1 MIKLQGINS
10 KKKDG
15 INGYLNSPTRSPI
28 YMLHNTSAI
37 SNDAHPKKIEFMKV
51 ETVAAELHQTREHV
65 LYLLRRKKLPGVK
78 LGRKWLIPA
87 DEFRKH
93 LRELIRIA
101 MSDQTNAESSVEFS
115 ELSKSQSL
123 K

>member
-1 MIKLQGINS
+1 MFYKLPAAT
-10 KKKDG
+10 DEA
-15 INGYLNSPTRSPI
+15 L
-28 YMLHNTSAI
+28 
-37 SNDAHPKKIEFMKV
+37 PKKIEFMKV

-101 MSDQTNAESSVEFS
+101 MSDQTNAESSVEFG